1 MKSLEPYDKKLG
13 TDTWYYAKR
22 CFLGLAETLAKH
34 MLMMK
39 DSTFHEILNFLDA
52 ADLHGKNILT
62 VISQMDSEVD
72 PAIHNVSF
80 EARMLKKLYMKLRD

>member
-39 DSTFHEILNFLDA
+39 DATFHEILNFLDA

-62 VISQMDSEVD
+62 VISQMDNEVD